1 VFSAELGDSLEVG
14 RAKKGHKTNKGRRMT
29 KFYRDI
35 LQEPTELSKTLKF
48 TLGEGKPAIDQAA
61 RILREATHI
70 YIVGIGSSWNAG
82 LSTMSF
88 FNAAGRPAVLCE
100 ASELLHF
107 GKIAKNAAVI
117 FLSRSGKSV
126 EIVRLLDKAAASG
139 ARIIAITNTPDSPL
153 ATNADVV
160 LKMMAAFDHAVSV
173 SMYSAMAL
181 VAAILACATEGT
193 LDNSLEADLQR
204 SLANTTAQIAT
215 WTEQISASDWL
226 DPRGPVYLLGRG
238 ASLANCHEGQLLWE
252 EAAKLPA
259 SAMPTGGFRHG
270 PQEVIREGLR
280 FALWIDRETMRAQDL
295 AVAADLK
302 KLGAKVL
309 LIGQDLPQNAGDL
322 VLHLPSIRG
331 EWQFLIDIIPIQITA
346 ERLAHAGKQ
355 DCDTFRLCQYIVEDE
370 GGLLPADMQV

>member
-1 VFSAELGDSLEVG
+1 
-14 RAKKGHKTNKGRRMT
+14 MT

-35 LQEPTELSKTLKF
+35 LQEPIELSKTLNF
-48 TLGEGKPAIDQAA
+48 TLGEGKPSVTQAA
-61 RILREATHI
+61 GILKAAAHI

-82 LSTMSF
+82 LAVMSF
-88 FNAAGRPAVLCE
+88 FNAAGRPAILCE

-107 GKIAKNAAVI
+107 GKIAKNAAIV

-139 ARIIAITNTPDSPL
+139 AKIIAITNTPDSPL
-153 ATNADVV
+153 AMKADVV

-181 VAAILACATEGT
+181 VGGILASATEGT
-193 LDNSLEADLQR
+193 LDDSLSRDLQN
-204 SLANTTAQIAT
+204 SLANLPASITS
-215 WTEQISASDWL
+215 WTEQVSLSDWL
-226 DPRGPVYLLGRG
+226 NPEGPAYLLGRG
-238 ASLANCHEGQLLWE
+238 ASLATCHEARLLWE

-259 SAMPTGGFRHG
+259 SAMPTGSFRHG
-270 PQEVIREGLR
+270 PQEVIRKGLR
-280 FALWIDRETMRAQDL
+280 FALWIDREIMRAQDL

-309 LIGQDLPQNAGDL
+309 LIGQDLPQDAGHL
-322 VLHLPSIRG
+322 VLQLPSIRR

-355 DCDTFRLCQYIVEDE
+355 DCDTFALCQYIIEDE
-370 GGLLPADMQV
+370 GGLLGPNMLLERMAK